1 MPVKF
6 GEASSMELFY
16 LLINKIIAKMLKM
29 AKSHMPVMASTAF
42 EGNLQQKQCLEEVLQ
57 VQGAGFLLGIS

>member
-42 EGNLQQKQCLEEVLQ
+42 EGNLQQKQCLEGVLQ
-57 VQGAGFLLGIS
+57 VQGVP